1 MRESHHLFIFLVRH
15 RRPRVPDTLYVGPAV
30 GKVFPNE
37 ATAFTAF
44 LTANW
49 TGSVPVAE
57 GGVKRDFMLRRC
69 YVWDSDMLRQM
80 SSPVLAS

>member
-1 MRESHHLFIFLVRH
+1 MNKFIV
-15 RRPRVPDTLYVGPAV
+15 RVPRCLVLA
-30 GKVFPNE
+30 
-37 ATAFTAF
+37 
-44 LTANW
+44 ANWVARRAPSGFHADW